1 MSVYLIS
8 AVVFGMVVAA
18 MAVGVMA
25 GRPPIK
31 GSCGGM
37 GALGIDTAC
46 EMGLNHPLGPFK
58 LLDFSGLDISYN
70 AMMER
75 YNKTKDPKD
84 LPPRAIRDRVER
96 GELGRKTGRGFYD
109 YRK

>member
-8 AVVFGMVVAA
+8 AVVFGIVIAA

-46 EMGLNHPLGPFK
+46 EICGGDPRRCDEETRGGEAGRSKPGLYYPA
-58 LLDFSGLDISYN
+58 D
-70 AMMER
+70 E
-75 YNKTKDPKD
+75 
-84 LPPRAIRDRVER
+84 
-96 GELGRKTGRGFYD
+96 
-109 YRK
+109 